1 MPAEVETMMYVRE
14 KPWHGLGT
22 EVTEAPTSADA
33 LRFAGL
39 DWQVNQEPVFNS
51 RGGIVKGY
59 KANVRDSD
67 GSVLGIVGDR
77 YKVVQNA
84 DAFKFTDD
92 LIGGDVRYETAGS
105 LRGGKQIWLLARLPE
120 RRIVGD
126 AVEPYLCFVNSHDGG
141 SGIRACCTAVRV
153 VCNNTISLAL
163 SSARRV
169 WSLRHTENVH
179 DRLEEARDCLFR
191 ADEYMDGL
199 EEYGDYAARRR
210 LQDNE
215 ICAILDELFPVT
227 EQTTEREKA
236 TIDKIK
242 NEYWVCYF
250 APDIKKFRG
259 TAWGAINAMS
269 DMVTHSMPH
278 RNTKNYAENN
288 WGRIMDGHALI
299 DRMAKLCVAGA
310 VA

>member
-1 MPAEVETMMYVRE
+1 MSANVETMMYVRE

-22 EVTEAPTSADA
+22 VVAEAPASSDA

-39 DWQVNQEPVFNS
+39 DWKVLQEPVFNS
-51 RGGIVKGY
+51 RGGIIKGY

-67 GSVLGIVGDR
+67 ASVLGIVGDR

-84 DAFKFTDD
+84 DAFSFTDD

-105 LRGGKQIWLLARLPE
+105 LREGKQIWLLAKMPE
-120 RRIVGD
+120 RRIAGD
-126 AVEPYLCFVNSHDGG
+126 EVEPYLCFTNSHDGS
-141 SGIRACCTAVRV
+141 SGVKVCMTPIRV
-153 VCNNTISLAL
+153 VCNNTLNLAL
-163 SSARRV
+163 TSAKRI

-179 DRLEEARDCLFR
+179 ERLDEARDCLFR
-191 ADEYMDGL
+191 ADEYMNCL
-199 EEYGDYAARRR
+199 AEYADSAAGKLLGDY
-210 LQDNE
+210 E
-215 ICAILDELFPVT
+215 IKAILNELFPVT

-236 TIDKIK
+236 NINKCKD
-242 NEYWVCYF
+242 EFWVCYF
-250 APDIKKFRG
+250 APDILKFRG

-299 DRMAKLCVAGA
+299 DRMAKLCMAGA
-310 VA
+310 AA

>member
-1 MPAEVETMMYVRE
+1 MSANVETMMYVRE

-22 EVTEAPTSADA
+22 EVAEAPASADA

-39 DWQVNQEPVFNS
+39 DWTVRQEPVYNS
-51 RGGIVKGY
+51 RGGIIKGY
-59 KANVRDSD
+59 KSNVRDSD

-77 YKVVQNA
+77 YKVVQNI
-84 DAFKFTDD
+84 DAFNFTDD

-105 LRGGKQIWLLARLPE
+105 LREGKQIWLLAKMPE
-120 RRIVGD
+120 RRIAGD
-126 AVEPYLCFVNSHDGG
+126 SVEPFLCFTNSHDGG
-141 SGIRACCTAVRV
+141 SGVKVCMTPIRV
-153 VCNNTISLAL
+153 VCNNTLNLAL
-163 SSARRV
+163 SSAKRI

-179 DRLEEARDCLFR
+179 ERLDEARDCLFR
-191 ADEYMDGL
+191 ADQYMDGL
-199 EEYGDYAARRR
+199 EEYADFAAYRR
-210 LQDNE
+210 LNDNE
-215 ICAILDELFPVT
+215 IRAILNELFPIT

-236 TIDKIK
+236 NINKCKD
-242 NEYWVCYF
+242 EFWVCYF
-250 APDIKKFRG
+250 APDILKFRG

-299 DRMAKLCVAGA
+299 DRMAKLCMAGA
-310 VA
+310 AA

>member
-1 MPAEVETMMYVRE
+1 MPTEVETMMYVRE

-120 RRIVGD
+120 RRVAGD
-126 AVEPYLCFVNSHDGG
+126 AVEPYLCFTNSHDGG
-141 SGIRACCTAVRV
+141 SGVKVCMTPIRV
-153 VCNNTISLAL
+153 VCNNTLNLAL
-163 SSARRV
+163 SSAKRI

-179 DRLEEARDCLFR
+179 ERLEEARDCLFR

-199 EEYGDYAARRR
+199 AEYADYAAYRH
-210 LQDNE
+210 LADDE
-215 ICAILDELFPVT
+215 IRTVLDELFPVT

-236 TIDKIK
+236 NIDKCK
-242 NEYWVCYF
+242 NEFWVCYF

-299 DRMAKLCVAGA
+299 DRMAKLCMAGA